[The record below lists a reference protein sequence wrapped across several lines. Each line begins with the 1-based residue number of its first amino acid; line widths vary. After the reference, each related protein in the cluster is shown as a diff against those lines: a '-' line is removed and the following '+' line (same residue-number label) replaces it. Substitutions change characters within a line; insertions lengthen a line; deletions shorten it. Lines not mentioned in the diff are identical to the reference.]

1 MKKLV
6 SLALA
11 LVMLLALVACTKTTT
26 APETKT
32 ETATEAK
39 TETATEAKAE
49 TAASTDFPTKPITL
63 LCGYSAGGS
72 SDLGCRYLA
81 EALREE
87 LGQPVVVENVPGS
100 GSWLAWNQLLQTT
113 EKDGYTFALVNLS
126 ALYGHYDETNP
137 RQYTIDDFELLANHV
152 IDYQVLCIRN
162 DETRF
167 TDYASF
173 VEYAKNNNVIFAA
186 ATNNITS
193 GDGTVAKMLEVK
205 HGCQIT
211 VIPVDGASDATT
223 MFLAGETDILSANV
237 GDVMDAA
244 ENGYKPIVI
253 YAPERSSYLPDV
265 PTSKETGVDDYVSF
279 SARGYAY
286 MKGVDQKIVDRMIEA
301 LTKAFD
307 NEAYQA
313 NMAAMGAQTK
323 LYTGQE
329 YKDLLNSQLD
339 SRLDI
344 WGVSK

>member
-1 MKKLV
+1 MKKLIAF
-6 SLALA
+6 ALA
-11 LVMLLALVACTKTTT
+11 LVMLLAFAACTKSTTPTT
-26 APETKT
+26 AAPEKQETKT
-32 ETATEAK
+32 EAAP
-39 TETATEAKAE
+39 AAEAKAD
-49 TAASTDFPTKPITL
+49 TNWPTKPITL

-113 EKDGYTFALVNLS
+113 DKDGYTFALVNLS
-126 ALYGHYDETNP
+126 ALYGHYDTTNP
-137 RQYTIDDFELLANHV
+137 REHTIEDFELLANHV
-152 IDYQVLCIRN
+152 IDYHVLCIRN

-167 TDYASF
+167 SDYASL
-173 VEYAKNNNVIFAA
+173 VEYAKNNNIIFAA

-205 HGCQIT
+205 HGCKIT

-244 ENGYKPIVI
+244 ENGYHPIVI
-253 YAPERSSYLPDV
+253 FAPERSSYIPDV
-265 PTSKETGVDDYVSF
+265 PTSAETGVDDYVSF

-301 LTKAFD
+301 LTKAF
-307 NEAYQA
+307 NNQKYQEQ
-313 NMAAMGAQTK
+313 MAAMGAQTK

-339 SRLDI
+339 SRLEI

>member
-1 MKKLV
+1 MKKLIAF
-6 SLALA
+6 ALA
-11 LVMLLALVACTKTTT
+11 LVMLLAFAACTKSTTPTT
-26 APETKT
+26 AAPEKQETKT
-32 ETATEAK
+32 EAAP
-39 TETATEAKAE
+39 AAEAKAD
-49 TAASTDFPTKPITL
+49 TNWPTKPITL

-113 EKDGYTFALVNLS
+113 DKDGYTFALVNLS
-126 ALYGHYDETNP
+126 ALYGHYDTTNP
-137 RQYTIDDFELLANHV
+137 REHTIEDFELLANHV

-167 TDYASF
+167 SDYASL
-173 VEYAKNNNVIFAA
+173 VEYAKNNNIIFAA

-205 HGCQIT
+205 HGCKIT

-244 ENGYKPIVI
+244 ENGYHPIVI
-253 YAPERSSYLPDV
+253 FAPERSSYIPDV
-265 PTSKETGVDDYVSF
+265 PTSAETGVDDYVSF

-301 LTKAFD
+301 LTKAF
-307 NEAYQA
+307 NNQKYQEQ
-313 NMAAMGAQTK
+313 MVAMGAQTK

-339 SRLDI
+339 SRLEI
-344 WGVSK
+344 WGISK